1 MRGVASLEM
10 PATGKHLVFDFAGVV
25 FSWQPRA
32 LLQRVI
38 PQHATDEAS
47 ARQWAGQ
54 IFEDYG
60 GDWADFD
67 RGTVSPDDLVVR
79 IARRTGLAEAHA
91 RAVVQ
96 AVPLAFQPIAGTVDL
111 LQRLRRPGRPLF
123 FLSNMP
129 APYADYLDRH
139 YPVAQWFGDGV
150 YSGRVQLIKPEPAM
164 YALAASR
171 FGVAPADLVFFDD
184 VAGNVAAAQAAGWSA
199 FLFTGAARAERD
211 LRQAGWWPEPG

>member
-1 MRGVASLEM
+1 M
-10 PATGKHLVFDFAGVV
+10 KHLVFDFAGVV
-25 FSWQPRA
+25 FSWQPLA

-38 PQHATDEAS
+38 PQRATDEAS
-47 ARQWAGQ
+47 ARGWAGQ

-67 RGTVSPDDLVVR
+67 RGTVSPDDLVGR
-79 IARRTGLAEAHA
+79 IARRTGLPEADA

-96 AVPLAFQPIAGTVDL
+96 AVPLDFQPIAGTVDL

-129 APYADYLDRH
+129 APYADHLDRH
-139 YPVAQWFGDGV
+139 HPVGQWFGDGV
-150 YSGRVQLIKPEPAM
+150 YSGRVQHIKPEPAM
-164 YALAASR
+164 YVLAAGR

-184 VAGNVAAAQAAGWSA
+184 VPTNVAAAQAAGWSA
-199 FLFTGAARAERD
+199 FTFTDAAQAERD
-211 LRQAGWWPEPG
+211 LRQAGWWPDPA

>member
-1 MRGVASLEM
+1 M
-10 PATGKHLVFDFAGVV
+10 PATVKRLVFDFAGVV

-47 ARQWAGQ
+47 ARHWASQ
-54 IFEDYG
+54 IFEDFG

-67 RGTVSPDDLVVR
+67 RGAVSPDDLVVR
-79 IARRTGLAEAHA
+79 IARRTGLAEADA

-96 AVPLAFQPIAGTVDL
+96 AVPLAFQPIASTIDL

-139 YPVAQWFGDGV
+139 HPVAQWFGDGL
-150 YSGRVQLIKPEPAM
+150 YSGRVQHIKPEPAM
-164 YALAASR
+164 FALAANR

-199 FLFTGAARAERD
+199 FPFTDAARAERD
-211 LRQAGWWPEPG
+211 LRQAGWWPDPG

>member
-1 MRGVASLEM
+1 MSGVASLEM
-10 PATGKHLVFDFAGVV
+10 PATVKHLVFDFAGVV

-47 ARQWAGQ
+47 ARRWAGQ

-139 YPVAQWFGDGV
+139 HPVAQWFGDGV

-164 YALAASR
+164 FALAASR

-184 VAGNVAAAQAAGWSA
+184 VAGNVAAAQTAGWSA

-211 LRQAGWWPEPG
+211 LRQAGWWPDPG

>member
-1 MRGVASLEM
+1 MSGVASLEM
-10 PATGKHLVFDFAGVV
+10 PATVKHLVFDFAGVV

-47 ARQWAGQ
+47 ARHWSGQ

-139 YPVAQWFGDGV
+139 HPVAQWFGDGV
-150 YSGRVQLIKPEPAM
+150 YSGRVQHIKPEPAIF
-164 YALAASR
+164 ALAASR

-184 VAGNVAAAQAAGWSA
+184 VAGNVAAAQTAGWSA
-199 FLFTGAARAERD
+199 FLFTGAARAECD